1 MRRPAPRRPSLR
13 KMPLTLRP
21 EPAPPT
27 LPRQLDLV
35 LDDVRLWGMAPPER
49 QAVLRSL
56 ARLLLEASGVATRE
70 AGDDHP

>member
-1 MRRPAPRRPSLR
+1 MGSQLPLARRTKLAP
-13 KMPLTLRP
+13 RP

-56 ARLLLEASGVATRE
+56 ARLVLEASGVATRE

>member
-1 MRRPAPRRPSLR
+1 MESQLPLARRTKLAP
-13 KMPLTLRP
+13 RP

-27 LPRQLDLV
+27 LPRQLDFV

>member
-1 MRRPAPRRPSLR
+1 MGSQLPLARRTKLGPRPQ
-13 KMPLTLRP
+13 
-21 EPAPPT
+21 PAPPT

-56 ARLLLEASGVATRE
+56 ARLLLEASSVATRE
-70 AGDDHP
+70 AGDEHS

>member
-1 MRRPAPRRPSLR
+1 MGSQLPLAQRTKLAP
-13 KMPLTLRP
+13 RP

-27 LPRQLDLV
+27 LPRQLYLV
-35 LDDVRLWGMAPPER
+35 LDDVRLWGMVPPER

>member
-1 MRRPAPRRPSLR
+1 MGSQLPLARRTKLAP
-13 KMPLTLRP
+13 RP
-21 EPAPPT
+21 EPAPT
-27 LPRQLDLV
+27 LPRQFDLV